1 MVVNCEHVWSEVSNY
16 LDDEVAPELRA
27 AMEEHLRG
35 CKHCTAVMDG
45 TRNVLQLY
53 GDQRLLEVPGGFSE
67 RMEQRL
73 KSGLSGPMEPMLVQK
88 RKTPASEINPVWT
101 RRGFLGWIGAAAAT
115 VLLAGIF
122 EMNKSSNSRQTS
134 LQSEHAQPATGVPP
148 DMAVVVSI
156 AGKIFHRPGCKF
168 ILDKD
173 NTQTMTASEAMR
185 AGFTPCIRCMKQYL
199 IQGVAPPSE
208 SA

>member
-16 LDDEVAPELRA
+16 LDDEVTPELRA
-27 AMEEHLRG
+27 AMEEHLRT
-35 CKHCTAVMDG
+35 CKHCAAVMAG
-45 TRNVLQLY
+45 TSNVIQLY
-53 GDQRLLEVPGGFSE
+53 GDQRLLEMPDGFSE
-67 RMEQRL
+67 RLEQRL
-73 KSGLSGPMEPMLVQK
+73 KTRLSGPTEPMLVQQ
-88 RKTPASEINPVWT
+88 RRTPASEINLAWT

-134 LQSEHAQPATGVPP
+134 LLSEHAQPATGVPP
-148 DMAVVVSI
+148 DMAVVVST
-156 AGKIFHRPGCKF
+156 AGKIFHRPGCTF

-173 NTQTMTASEAMR
+173 KTQTMTAREAIR
-185 AGFTPCIRCMKQYL
+185 AGFTPCIRCMKKYL

-208 SA
+208 SV